1 MSENST
7 ITEKLTSTVT
17 HQLYPQWLFWGFE
30 AATALLG
37 GGCVVLGIAFYTPGA
52 AQFDY
57 WNYFGIYLIFSTPV
71 AAALTGFGLFR
82 YCLARIHWITTRRAI
97 GASMLFNILA
107 HPLAWYLAC
116 VLTFVMHLLNPSY
129 GSINLDVNP
138 LWAILVSIQYSFSSL
153 ILVGWLTL
161 LVSALMS
168 VGLISLLRRLNR
180 DIRPVQNEH
189 T

>member
-1 MSENST
+1 
-7 ITEKLTSTVT
+7 
-17 HQLYPQWLFWGFE
+17 
-30 AATALLG
+30 
-37 GGCVVLGIAFYTPGA
+37 
-52 AQFDY
+52 
-57 WNYFGIYLIFSTPV
+57 
-71 AAALTGFGLFR
+71 
-82 YCLARIHWITTRRAI
+82 
-97 GASMLFNILA
+97 MLFNILA